1 MFLFED
7 KMPKKT
13 NESETSDSVN
23 SADSTPPPSS
33 RQFLRVA
40 TIVEIN
46 KIDNTLAAAV
56 MTAYNIRSSDRIEP
70 GKFIQFVEEF
80 KKRKMQ
86 KERINR

>member
-1 MFLFED
+1 MA
-7 KMPKKT
+7 KKI
-13 NESETSDSVN
+13 NENETPDSLN
-23 SADSTPPPSS
+23 SAPSNSTPESS

-56 MTAYNIRSSDRIEP
+56 MTAYNLRSSDRIEP
-70 GKFIQFVEEF
+70 GKFMQFVEEF

-86 KERINR
+86 KGRINR